1 MTTAEAERVAL
12 EALAWIASTDDLL
25 DVFLGASGMAIGEL
39 RQGAGNPETLAAVL
53 DFLCMDDAWIRAFG
67 DAYGLA
73 YDAPLRAR
81 SALPGGVQLHWT

>member
-25 DVFLGASGMAIGEL
+25 DVFL
-39 RQGAGNPETLAAVL
+39 GAGNPETLAAVL